1 MSRVRLGAKFAGT
14 IMLAAAFS
22 VSAPAR
28 ADGLGLT
35 GSVKSLFVRSRT
47 VNGEAYG
54 LSLNRLRV
62 AAKGDLAPGLAL
74 DLQYDNEVLFG
85 SYLETAGFRAAKD
98 IAPPQYWRADANFL
112 DRGGAYGRHR
122 LYRAAVTAIAGNV
135 DVRVGRQRI
144 AWGTGRFWSPLDILN
159 PISPLALERDER
171 IGVDAVLAEA
181 KLGPLARVSLVYAP
195 APDRGPASRAVQWHG
210 NAAGVDVSLVGGSLL
225 GLEVIGMDLAGQIGA
240 AGIRGEVAR
249 LRPPSGTTFN
259 RLVVGVDYAFG
270 NGLTLSAEGYYNGA
284 GARDPSSYDRALLSA
299 GRISSLATRYV
310 GLMVSYEVT
319 PLLRSVTYAV
329 FSADDR
335 SRAVDSRLVWSV
347 RPDLEL
353 TVGMQ
358 GFGGGGNSEFGVMPA
373 LWQGQVRWFF

>member
-112 DRGGAYGRHR
+112 DRGGADGRHR

-144 AWGTGRFWSPLDILN
+144 AGGTGRF
-159 PISPLALERDER
+159 
-171 IGVDAVLAEA
+171 
-181 KLGPLARVSLVYAP
+181 
-195 APDRGPASRAVQWHG
+195 
-210 NAAGVDVSLVGGSLL
+210 
-225 GLEVIGMDLAGQIGA
+225 
-240 AGIRGEVAR
+240 
-249 LRPPSGTTFN
+249 
-259 RLVVGVDYAFG
+259 
-270 NGLTLSAEGYYNGA
+270 
-284 GARDPSSYDRALLSA
+284 
-299 GRISSLATRYV
+299 
-310 GLMVSYEVT
+310 
-319 PLLRSVTYAV
+319 
-329 FSADDR
+329 
-335 SRAVDSRLVWSV
+335 
-347 RPDLEL
+347 
-353 TVGMQ
+353 
-358 GFGGGGNSEFGVMPA
+358 
-373 LWQGQVRWFF
+373 